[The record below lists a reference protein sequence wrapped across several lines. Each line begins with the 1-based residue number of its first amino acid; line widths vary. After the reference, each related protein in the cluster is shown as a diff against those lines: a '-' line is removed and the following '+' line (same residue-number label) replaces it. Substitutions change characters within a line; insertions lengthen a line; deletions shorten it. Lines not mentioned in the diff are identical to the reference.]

1 MKITITGGTGSFGQ
15 QVTRHLLSSAQV
27 QEIRIVS
34 RDEGKQEDM
43 RQRMPDPRLRYFIA
57 DVRDAGSLRTAFIGA
72 DAVFHAAALKQV
84 PSCEFFPEQAVLTN
98 VLGSENVLR
107 VAQEEGVARVVCLST
122 DKAVQPVN
130 AMGMTKA
137 LMEKTVQ
144 AHARRLGAKAAT
156 TLCCVRYGNVL
167 YSRGSVVPLFMERLL
182 SGQPL
187 PVTDPRMTRFLLP
200 LAEAVGLVEMALSHG
215 RQGDTF
221 IRKSAACD
229 VATLVA
235 ALAELTGLHP
245 EEHTI
250 GVRHGEKL
258 HETLASSEEM
268 AKAEDLGEHWRIPMD
283 LRGLDYRPDTAAP
296 GPVADTPAFASD
308 NAHRMTVQEVTAL
321 FASLP
326 EIQASLARRSA
337 SGG

>member
-43 RQRMPDPRLRYFIA
+43 RQRLVDPRLRYFIG
-57 DVRDAGSLRTAFIGA
+57 DVRDAHSLRAAFRGA
-72 DAVFHAAALKQV
+72 QAVFHAAALKQV

-107 VAQEEGVARVVCLST
+107 VAQEEAVAKVVCLST

-137 LMEKTVQ
+137 LMEKLVQ
-144 AHARRLGAKAAT
+144 AHARRLGPDAAT
-156 TLCCVRYGNVL
+156 TVCCVRYGNVL
-167 YSRGSVVPLFMERLL
+167 YSRGSVVPLFAERLL
-182 SGQPL
+182 QGLPL
-187 PVTDPRMTRFLLP
+187 PLTDPRMTRFLLP
-200 LAEAVGLVEMALSHG
+200 LSEAVGLVEVAMSHG
-215 RQGDTF
+215 RQGDTL
-221 IRKSAACD
+221 IRKSAAAD

-235 ALAELTGLHP
+235 ALGQVMGVSPQVQH
-245 EEHTI
+245 I

-268 AKAEDLGEHWRIPMD
+268 AKAQDLGDHWRIPMD
-283 LRGLDYRPDTAAP
+283 ARGFDYRSDSAP
-296 GPVADTPAFASD
+296 GPVADTPPFSSD
-308 NAHRMTVQEVTAL
+308 QARQLTVEQVVAL
-321 FASLP
+321 LQSLP
-326 EIQASLARRSA
+326 EMQAVLRQQLQGS
-337 SGG
+337 